1 MRIIGISEK
10 TLIMDTLADKEDYE
24 EHLLNS
30 QMIFVI
36 KTDDKGNYTYAND
49 AFKKKFVPDGRDILG
64 TSSFDS
70 IIPEDHQLCLN
81 TVEKAIANPEIPQN
95 VLLRKPIKGGGFHV
109 NQWDF
114 TALTDAS
121 GNFKEILCIG
131 FSVTEKLKLEA
142 QYYRS
147 AQMLENILNQ
157 FPGVVFW
164 KDLHGHYLGCNQSFA
179 LSAGFSRTTDIIG
192 KTDFDMPWAE
202 KEGNSYRADDQM
214 VVSSGKPVMNI
225 IETMHKDNGDVV
237 WFNTSKIP
245 LRDEHSN
252 IIGILGV
259 AVDITSLKKSQD
271 VLLESEQK
279 FRFLAENTSDAIL
292 IFENGAVLYAS
303 PSYERITGYGPETII
318 GTKND
323 DIKKLIHP
331 DDVDTIFSNL
341 NKAID
346 NKESHFTYKFRAKNA
361 AGHYYWR
368 EDSAHFL
375 YDKKGKYQKSIVVV
389 RDISERIRAVELENE
404 VKIARQTIEFKQKFL
419 ASMSHE
425 IRTPLTGVLGMA
437 EILSKTPLDATQRD
451 YLETLTLSG
460 ESLREIINVVLDY
473 SKIEAGGLVLK
484 PEKFKFSSLIKN
496 AENLFFSICKK
507 DIGFSSLIDSQIP
520 DYLLA
525 DAPKITQIITNYLS
539 NAVKFTRKGGIDIDA
554 IFKGHKSIK
563 NEKGKETR
571 MIEIMIMVK
580 DSGIGI
586 NEDQQKHLF
595 TPFFQ
600 ADNQGKRIFEGTG
613 LGLSICKELA
623 ALMGGTVG
631 VKSKPGEGSSF
642 WFTFL
647 AEEVKEISQ
656 EIQPKKVVVPREG
669 KGKNLN
675 ILIAEDK
682 KLNQKVLNIM
692 LKGMGHNVSF
702 SCNGKSAF
710 EAFKP
715 GLFDLIIM
723 DIEMPVMDGV
733 TATQKLK
740 NTYKDQAPPIV
751 GLSAN
756 ALEGDRE
763 KYLAL
768 GMDEYLSKP
777 LKIQDIKELID
788 KIFG

>member
-1 MRIIGISEK
+1 
-10 TLIMDTLADKEDYE
+10 MDSLTGKEDYE

-36 KTDDKGNYTYAND
+36 KTDDKGNYTFAND
-49 AFKKKFVPDGRDILG
+49 AFKRKFVPDGRDILG

-70 IIPEDHQLCLN
+70 IIPEDHKLCMD
-81 TVEKAIANPEIPQN
+81 TVEKAIANPGIHQN
-95 VLLRKPIKGGGFHV
+95 VILRKPIKDGGFHV

-114 TALTDAS
+114 IALTDSS
-121 GNFKEILCIG
+121 GSFKEILCIG
-131 FSVTEKLKLEA
+131 FSVSEKLKLEA
-142 QYYRS
+142 QFYRS
-147 AQMLENILNQ
+147 AQMLENILTQ

-164 KDLHGHYLGCNQSFA
+164 KDPHGYYLGCNQSFA
-179 LSAGFSRTTDIIG
+179 LSAGFSKTSDIVG
-192 KTDFDMPWAE
+192 KSDFDMPWAE
-202 KEGNSYRADDQM
+202 REGNSYRADDQL
-214 VVSSGKPVMNI
+214 VVSSGKPLMNI
-225 IETMHKDNGDVV
+225 IETMHKDNGEVL

-245 LRDEHSN
+245 LHDEN
-252 IIGILGV
+252 GKIIGVLGV
-259 AVDITSLKKSQD
+259 AVDITSLKKSQE

-292 IFENGAVLYAS
+292 ILEDHAITYAS
-303 PSYERITGYGPETII
+303 PSYERITGDKPETVI
-318 GTKND
+318 GMREKE
-323 DIKKLIHP
+323 IKKMIHP
-331 DDVDTIFSNL
+331 DDVETVFTTL
-341 NKAID
+341 YQAMEKQL
-346 NKESHFTYKFRAKNA
+346 SHFTYKYRAKHA
-361 AGHYYWR
+361 GGHYYWR
-368 EDSAHFL
+368 EDSAHFF
-375 YDKKGKYQKSIVVV
+375 YNKKGEYQKSIVVV
-389 RDISERIRAVELENE
+389 RDISERIRAQELESE
-404 VKIARQTIEFKQKFL
+404 VKIARETIEFKQKFL

-437 EILSKTPLDATQRD
+437 EILSKTPLNETQSD
-451 YLETLTLSG
+451 YLETLILSG

-484 PEKFKFSSLIKN
+484 PEKFRFSSLVKN
-496 AENLFFSICKK
+496 AENLFYSICKK
-507 DIGFSSLIDSQIP
+507 DIGFGSLIDPEIP
-520 DYLLA
+520 LFLLA
-525 DAPKITQIITNYLS
+525 DASKINQIITNYLS
-539 NAVKFTRKGGIDIDA
+539 NAVKFTRKGSIDIDA
-554 IFKGHKSIK
+554 IFNGHKTIK
-563 NEKGKETR
+563 DERGKEIQ
-571 MIEIMIMVK
+571 MVEIMIMVK

-586 NEDQQKHLF
+586 EEDQQKHLF
-595 TPFFQ
+595 TPFYQ

-623 ALMGGTVG
+623 ALMGGSVG
-631 VKSKPGEGSSF
+631 VNSKPGEGSTF

-647 AEEVKEISQ
+647 GEEIMELTADDKPQKTVFPIS
-656 EIQPKKVVVPREG
+656 G
-669 KGKNLN
+669 KRKNLN
-675 ILIAEDK
+675 ILVAEDK
-682 KLNQKVLNIM
+682 KLNQKVINIM

-702 SCNGKSAF
+702 YCNGKSAF

-740 NTYKDQAPPIV
+740 TTYKDQTPPIV

-768 GMDEYLSKP
+768 GLDEYLSKP
-777 LKIQDIKELID
+777 LKIQDIKGLID